1 MCEVRPRH
9 RVPGAGH
16 VATINFEI
24 LEDSVFEEISGLA
37 QSMRLKGCENRV
49 EDMEDYAKRR
59 LTNFRIELVKQGVDR
74 KVAEKQVLGDK

>member
-1 MCEVRPRH
+1 MW
-9 RVPGAGH
+9 
-16 VATINFEI
+16 
-24 LEDSVFEEISGLA
+24 LA

-59 LTNFRIELVKQGVDR
+59 LTNFRIELVKQGIDR